1 MSTIDTVPESLP
13 AVVDAAP
20 ATADPIT
27 LLREVLAQADTQRA
41 NLAAAGDGETIARAI
56 PLLKALYG
64 DLATLIR
71 SCEDDVVAWMPDRKV
86 EIDGLGVLERKKA
99 TDRRQ
104 WDSER
109 LLGIVARIALDP
121 DATGE
126 IPADPIEVL
135 DRLTEAITKA
145 MPITGSLGWRVTA
158 LREMGLDPDDYCEA
172 TPGRVGLQIHGGDA
186 R

>member
-86 EIDGLGVLERKKA
+86 EIDGLGVLERRKA
-99 TDRRQ
+99 TDRKRWESELLLRQ
-104 WDSER
+104 CVR
-109 LLGIVARIALDP
+109 AALDP
-121 DATGE
+121 DDTGE
-126 IPADPIEVL
+126 IPADPIEAVDRVL
-135 DRLTEAITKA
+135 ATLVDV
-145 MPITGSLGWRVTA
+145 MPVTPSLGWRVSA
-158 LREMGLDPDDYCEA
+158 LRALGIDPDEWCEA